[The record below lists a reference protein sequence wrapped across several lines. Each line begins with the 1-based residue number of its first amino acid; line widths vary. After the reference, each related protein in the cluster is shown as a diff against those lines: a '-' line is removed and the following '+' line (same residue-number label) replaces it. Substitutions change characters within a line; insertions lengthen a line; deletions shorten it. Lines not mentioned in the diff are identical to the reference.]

1 MSKLTEIMKL
11 FCYDPETD
19 GANTF
24 NIPKALNENW
34 EKIDQLVLLA
44 VAAAAAYDPAGSYT
58 VGDYCTHGGKLHKCG
73 TTIPDGEA
81 WNAEH
86 WTETTVTAELAE
98 IRASLSNKL
107 NASNFIPIKGDTD
120 LHTLNAGVYIV
131 RSGANVSVE
140 KNWPYTGWFLGFVVV
155 FRHDNIFPND
165 HGSIICINESTN
177 NVYRQTHAYE
187 TWSEWKEESTATPP
201 QEYEIPFRDGW
212 ESGAY
217 KSTYCKTQDGICLV
231 NCSVYG
237 TGVASVNFIATLPTG
252 FRPSATVCCAAH
264 SYKNGIRGISETE
277 ILANGDIVV
286 FSPIEFDYVSFSF
299 VFVAEN

>member
-1 MSKLTEIMKL
+1 MEIS
-11 FCYDPETD
+11 P
-19 GANTF
+19 
-24 NIPKALNENW
+24 
-34 EKIDQLVLLA
+34 
-44 VAAAAAYDPAGSYT
+44 
-58 VGDYCTHGGKLHKCG
+58 
-73 TTIPDGEA
+73 
-81 WNAEH
+81 
-86 WTETTVTAELAE
+86 
-98 IRASLSNKL
+98 
-107 NASNFIPIKGDTD
+107 DTD
-120 LHTLNAGVYIV
+120 LNNVTSPGLYFCGAGLTVSNAPPNPMSETAFSLLVERTHATGIKQTLSWY
-131 RSGANVSVE
+131 
-140 KNWPYTGWFLGFVVV
+140 YTGSSYYRTFDGESW
-155 FRHDNIFPND
+155 HDWMPN
-165 HGSIICINESTN
+165 
-177 NVYRQTHAYE
+177 A
-187 TWSEWKEESTATPP
+187 TATPP

-237 TGVASVNFIATLPTG
+237 TGVASENFIATLPTG